1 MNDIISKC
9 EKWKLYGN
17 PESNYLLA
25 GHSHLFAM
33 YMAMNNNAYFQQF
46 FGLIT
51 QSEFNKPNQPDSD
64 YWDFVA
70 HLSKNKNTLISWNGN
85 QHNIHFL
92 LNTNLKFSAI
102 GFHENKALPSVPLG
116 RIKDLFRPTFYELEL
131 ILSRFPN
138 LENVCL
144 LGTPSPK
151 PKKLLNQ
158 FIQKD
163 QYFIDLAKKLNLDQ
177 SSISVSDDD
186 LRIFMWK
193 ITQDLTAETA
203 IKFGCKFLATPK
215 STHDGNYLMLEKYSA
230 PDLTHANESFGDV
243 MLSEIQSFYG
253 ISRV

>member
-1 MNDIISKC
+1 MTDTISKC
-9 EKWKLYGN
+9 GKWKIYGN
-17 PESNYLLA
+17 SESNYLIA
-25 GHSHLFAM
+25 GHSHLFAI
-33 YMAMNNNAYFQQF
+33 YMAMNQQTSAQNV
-46 FGLIT
+46 FGIIT
-51 QSEFNKPNQPDSD
+51 QNNFDKPQQPDSE

-92 LNTNLKFSAI
+92 LNTDLKFSAL
-102 GFHENKALPSVPLG
+102 GFHENKALPSVSLG

-163 QYFIDLAKKLNLDQ
+163 QYFIELAKKMNLDQ
-177 SSISVSDDD
+177 SSMSVSDDD

-193 ITQDLTAETA
+193 VTQELTAETA

-215 STHDGNYLMLEKYSA
+215 STYDGDYLMLEKYSA
-230 PDLTHANESFGDV
+230 PDLTHANERFGAV